1 LKFKFL
7 PHAQRIQKQ
16 QQKAKKAKKNIYFTV
31 LVLINTL
38 LCQPTQSTIIILMYT
53 NQYILINNSDILIS
67 DNTY

>member
-1 LKFKFL
+1 MHKESKNNN
-7 PHAQRIQKQ
+7 
-16 QQKAKKAKKNIYFTV
+16 KKPKKTTKNIYFTV
-31 LVLINTL
+31 LVLINTR